1 MVYTG
6 DLKSP
11 GLRPCGFESRPEHKN
26 VKKIKTAFDF

>member
-26 VKKIKTAFDF
+26 VKIDLFQYKE